1 MLNQIPS
8 FLSAQ
13 GGESFFSLL
22 KEVIS
27 DFFSLDLGN
36 YQNLGIPAATLSGLR
51 GAIIAIFIGIIFA
64 SFAAVFNKRAHG
76 SFIRTLIECDCSSP
90 EKAKTLAE
98 LDFEKNAVIKSAIKS
113 KSVYRG
119 MLYCVEKEEYDKD
132 VTFGRSLHE
141 LRAAESGEKQ
151 APYEPADYKYDFS
164 TAHFYIPHHLR
175 YDAEFRFRDK
185 GSGIGS
191 AILVTLASVVL
202 MWVTLKIMPDI
213 LQFFDNLVGNIR

>member
-1 MLNQIPS
+1 M
-8 FLSAQ
+8 
-13 GGESFFSLL
+13 
-22 KEVIS
+22 VTRVV
-27 DFFSLDLGN
+27 LD
-36 YQNLGIPAATLSGLR
+36 R
-51 GAIIAIFIGIIFA
+51 VFA

-98 LDFEKNAVIKSAIKS
+98 LDFEKNAVIKSAIKG

-164 TAHFYIPHHLR
+164 TAHFYIRCGVQISREGLGAWLCHSRHT
-175 YDAEFRFRDK
+175 
-185 GSGIGS
+185 GIGG
-191 AILVTLASVVL
+191 A
-202 MWVTLKIMPDI
+202 D
-213 LQFFDNLVGNIR
+213 VGNTQDNARYSPIFR

>member
-1 MLNQIPS
+1 MLNQIPA

-151 APYEPADYKYDFS
+151 APYEPADYKYDFHS
-164 TAHFYIPHHLR
+164 ISFLSI
-175 YDAEFRFRDK
+175 D
-185 GSGIGS
+185 
-191 AILVTLASVVL
+191 
-202 MWVTLKIMPDI
+202 
-213 LQFFDNLVGNIR
+213 